1 MSSLVRVLVA
11 AEVADLAALPA
22 DDLMV
27 VVEDFLPVTLLD
39 TAEPML
45 AAMLPVTAV
54 KMAPKI
60 FPPSPLPFL
69 GFFASSTSV

>member
-60 FPPSPLPFL
+60 LLFSLPKYWFGGFL
-69 GFFASSTSV
+69 G